1 MDSRKTMDDFLFRWP
16 GDDYVDFIGMD
27 CYQGINNNVF
37 VNNLK
42 VLSALSESKKKP
54 AGVTETGVEGF
65 KVEDYWI
72 TNIAAPMAGRKMS
85 LLVTW
90 RNKYDPIGQGNHF
103 FSVFPGHV
111 SVPSFLTLYERS
123 DTFFCQDLPPM
134 YKPVDNITVQ

>member
-1 MDSRKTMDDFLFRWP
+1 
-16 GDDYVDFIGMD
+16 MD

-42 VLSALSESKKKP
+42 VLSKLSADKKKP

-65 KVEDYWI
+65 KNEDYWI

-90 RNKYDPIGQGNHF
+90 RNKYVGMNEGDTHY
-103 FSVFPGHV
+103 FSVYPGH
-111 SVPSFLTLYERS
+111 PSEESFRTLYGRS
-123 DTFFCQDLPPM
+123 DTFFCGDLPDM
-134 YKPVDNITVQ
+134 YKMAENITVK

>member
-1 MDSRKTMDDFLFRWP
+1 MDSKKVESDFLYRWP

-27 CYQGINNNVF
+27 CYQGINNTVF

-42 VLSALSESKKKP
+42 VLSKLSIDRKKP

-65 KVEDYWI
+65 KNPDYWI
-72 TNIAAPMAGRKMS
+72 ENIAAPMAGRKMS

-90 RNKYDPIGQGNHF
+90 RNKYDPMEQGSHY

-111 SVPSFLTLYERS
+111 SVESFKTLYSRS
-123 DTFFCQDLPPM
+123 DTFFCKDLPRM
-134 YKPVDNITVQ
+134 YVPAANVTVQ